1 MKDSKKSL
9 SKNVTEIFQVEV
21 DSQCLSKED
30 LVGGKICAALDR
42 QHPRDLFDIKL
53 ILADSD
59 WHSGYTRAF
68 LFYLLSS
75 PRPIH
80 ELLMPDFKNLEKVFD
95 SDFKGMTDQPVTLL
109 ELEEA
114 RRNLVK
120 KVSKIFTKNDKDFL
134 LSFVIGNPFWKLID
148 LPEFRKWP
156 SVLWK
161 LHNIEKM
168 KMEKREEHW
177 EVLRDFFE

>member
-1 MKDSKKSL
+1 MDKSAIHEKEAKLIVEKAGVTIKIEPNYIIRGSVFAPQTLSL

-21 DSQCLSKED
+21 DSQCLPKED
-30 LVGGKICAALDR
+30 LIGGKICAALDR

-114 RRNLVK
+114 RRNLTVEYVYD
-120 KVSKIFTKNDKDFL
+120 KVITNLSK
-134 LSFVIGNPFWKLID
+134 
-148 LPEFRKWP
+148 
-156 SVLWK
+156 
-161 LHNIEKM
+161 
-168 KMEKREEHW
+168 
-177 EVLRDFFE
+177 